1 MQTELVNP
9 PRKAQPPSFSAQEF
23 RSALGMFATG
33 VTIVTA
39 RTTDGS
45 VIGLTA
51 NSFNSVSLDPPLVLW
66 SLAQV
71 AASMPAFR
79 AGSHYAINVLAADQK
94 LLAERFALKG
104 ADRWNGVQLHRGR
117 GRCAAA
123 GGRGRHLRVLQP
135 QPLRRRRP
143 CDFRRRGRA
152 LQLASGRIAVAVP
165 RRAFLYRASLQAM
178 REPRFVDEYLGYL
191 LGQANHAL
199 YKDFDVHVRAAGLTS
214 IEWRVLATLHD
225 GEPLTISQLAHEV
238 LSKQPTVTKLVQRMS
253 EQGWVVLKA
262 DPHDQRRTMVAAT
275 TAGKRLVRPLVE
287 KAREHE
293 AAMLMT
299 LIPSEK
305 AALKKL
311 LAKLA
316 RALTALA
323 GCTLT

>member
-1 MQTELVNP
+1 M
-9 PRKAQPPSFSAQEF
+9 
-23 RSALGMFATG
+23 
-33 VTIVTA
+33 
-39 RTTDGS
+39 
-45 VIGLTA
+45 
-51 NSFNSVSLDPPLVLW
+51 
-66 SLAQV
+66 
-71 AASMPAFR
+71 
-79 AGSHYAINVLAADQK
+79 
-94 LLAERFALKG
+94 
-104 ADRWNGVQLHRGR
+104 
-117 GRCAAA
+117 
-123 GGRGRHLRVLQP
+123 
-135 QPLRRRRP
+135 
-143 CDFRRRGRA
+143 
-152 LQLASGRIAVAVP
+152 
-165 RRAFLYRASLQAM
+165 
-178 REPRFVDEYLGYL
+178 DEYLGYL

-262 DPHDQRRTMVAAT
+262 DPLDQRRTMVEAT

-299 LIPSEK
+299 LVPSEK

-316 RALTALA
+316 RR
-323 GCTLT
+323 

>member
-1 MQTELVNP
+1 M
-9 PRKAQPPSFSAQEF
+9 
-23 RSALGMFATG
+23 
-33 VTIVTA
+33 
-39 RTTDGS
+39 
-45 VIGLTA
+45 
-51 NSFNSVSLDPPLVLW
+51 
-66 SLAQV
+66 
-71 AASMPAFR
+71 
-79 AGSHYAINVLAADQK
+79 
-94 LLAERFALKG
+94 
-104 ADRWNGVQLHRGR
+104 
-117 GRCAAA
+117 
-123 GGRGRHLRVLQP
+123 
-135 QPLRRRRP
+135 
-143 CDFRRRGRA
+143 
-152 LQLASGRIAVAVP
+152 
-165 RRAFLYRASLQAM
+165 
-178 REPRFVDEYLGYL
+178 DEYLGYL

-262 DPHDQRRTMVAAT
+262 DPVDQRRTMVAAT

-299 LIPSEK
+299 LVPSEK

-316 RALTALA
+316 RR
-323 GCTLT
+323 